1 MTKLCGRERRMN
13 KQRKGKK
20 EIEYIHW
27 KRQGKISLSDFIGVV
42 MSHPRFGGGRIVD
55 YDSDNEM
62 ATIDTCISGGD
73 GVIHLKMNQ
82 LLGEDTRW
90 EIIWKYMDRRAK
102 TTTKFWIGPAEQD
115 APSR

>member
-1 MTKLCGRERRMN
+1 MN
-13 KQRKGKK
+13 KQRKAN
-20 EIEYIHW
+20 EEVEYLHW
-27 KRQGKISLSDFIGVV
+27 KRQGKIAMSDFIGVV

-55 YDSDNEM
+55 YDRSNEM

-82 LLGEDTRW
+82 LLGEDSRW

-102 TTTKFWIGPAEQD
+102 TTNKFWIGRAMDDTPPE
-115 APSR
+115 